1 MPGRKDP
8 QGWGRSGGQERSW
21 ELAQRCTQRVATHPI
36 PPNEPSWLTTGIC
49 KTGPRGPAG
58 VAVRAWCAVVG
69 AWRGGGNVAWQW
81 EHGMAGGVARQGA
94 RRGRWGRGVVRP
106 WCVGACRAMVGAWR
120 GDGRG
125 MAGGGVARWWG
136 RGTVVG
142 TWHGG
147 WGHGVARG
155 VAGWGV
161 WHGEGAWRGDGG
173 LA

>member
-8 QGWGRSGGQERSW
+8 QGWGRSGGQAESW
-21 ELAQRCTQRVATHPI
+21 ELAQRCTQRVPTHPI
-36 PPNEPSWLTTGIC
+36 PPKEPSWLTTGMC
-49 KTGPRGPAG
+49 KRAPWGLAG

-81 EHGMAGGVARQGA
+81 GHGMAGGVARQGA

-125 MAGGGVARWWG
+125 MAVGAWRGVG
-136 RGTVVG
+136 
-142 TWHGG
+142 
-147 WGHGVARG
+147 RG
-155 VAGWGV
+155 VAGGCGIGGRGV
-161 WHGEGAWRGDGG
+161 PMGAWRDGG
-173 LA
+173 VVCRGRGVAASEPAK